1 MFMSCMR
8 TVAALLWLL
17 GACSWAQQGGK
28 GVSLLVVALVSP
40 QERQQLEEDI
50 AKFEAHAWDIESL
63 DQQMNEWASRRNL
76 VLHKTSDTGFYLAVS
91 QRLVRDSFYG
101 ERLTVAQMLR
111 NALEQSQAIAVH
123 KQPEPLRKVLER
135 TAIFGQP
142 HPMVFLRVREASP
155 RPKYLMPGALV
166 YVEVPLDE
174 DEPVQVGVQSVLPYP
189 QQWGNIDTRFPNPP
203 SRQPEKPAEEL
214 TESMVIVR
222 SPLAAVGLDRF
233 TNALKQLIDLW
244 IRQQELMREQYER
257 EVQELREALRQVT
270 TQQVSLPL
278 DTELDWSVLPPE
290 IAETVLKKLQQAGYD
305 VSPASLAGKRI
316 RLGIALR
323 LQVAYIDSDVVVVE
337 ERPFGGDF
345 GASVFRTYPKHER

>member
-1 MFMSCMR
+1 
-8 TVAALLWLL
+8 
-17 GACSWAQQGGK
+17 
-28 GVSLLVVALVSP
+28 
-40 QERQQLEEDI
+40 
-50 AKFEAHAWDIESL
+50 
-63 DQQMNEWASRRNL
+63 
-76 VLHKTSDTGFYLAVS
+76 
-91 QRLVRDSFYG
+91 
-101 ERLTVAQMLR
+101 MLR

-337 ERPFGGDF
+337 ERSFGGDF

>member
-28 GVSLLVVALVSP
+28 GVSLLVIALVSP
-40 QERQQLEEDI
+40 QERQQLEDDI
-50 AKFEAHAWDIESL
+50 AKFEAQAWDLVSL
-63 DQQMNEWASRRNL
+63 DQQMNEWASQRDL
-76 VLHKTSDTGFYLAVS
+76 VLHKSPNTGFYLAVS

-142 HPMVFLRVREASP
+142 HPMVFLRVREAFP
-155 RPKYLMPGALV
+155 RPKYLMPGGLV
-166 YVEVPLDE
+166 YVEVPIDE
-174 DEPVQVGVQSVLPYP
+174 DEPVRVGVQSVLPYP

-222 SPLAAVGLDRF
+222 SPLAAVDLDRF

-244 IRQQELMREQYER
+244 TRQQELMREQYER
-257 EVQELREALRQVT
+257 EVQELREALKQVAME
-270 TQQVSLPL
+270 QVGLPL

-337 ERPFGGDF
+337 ERSFGGDF
-345 GASVFRTYPKHER
+345 GTGVFRTYPKHER

>member
-28 GVSLLVVALVSP
+28 GVSLLIVVLASP
-40 QERQQLEEDI
+40 QERQQLEDDI
-50 AKFEAHAWDIESL
+50 AKFEAQAWDLVSL

-142 HPMVFLRVREASP
+142 HPMVFLRVREAFP
-155 RPKYLMPGALV
+155 RPKYLMPGAF
-166 YVEVPLDE
+166 
-174 DEPVQVGVQSVLPYP
+174 GV
-189 QQWGNIDTRFPNPP
+189 R
-203 SRQPEKPAEEL
+203 
-214 TESMVIVR
+214 R
-222 SPLAAVGLDRF
+222 SA
-233 TNALKQLIDLW
+233 N
-244 IRQQELMREQYER
+244 
-257 EVQELREALRQVT
+257 
-270 TQQVSLPL
+270 
-278 DTELDWSVLPPE
+278 
-290 IAETVLKKLQQAGYD
+290 
-305 VSPASLAGKRI
+305 
-316 RLGIALR
+316 
-323 LQVAYIDSDVVVVE
+323 
-337 ERPFGGDF
+337 
-345 GASVFRTYPKHER
+345 